1 MSDNLIY
8 FCITLIFLL
17 ISSGLISG
25 SEVALFSLSKSQL
38 KNKEN
43 NNQINIISKLLL
55 TPNKLLATI
64 LVANN
69 FINIGIV
76 ILFTQIGE
84 IIFNNIS
91 SSILKFILEVVV
103 ATFLILLFGEILPK
117 IYANRNN
124 LKFSKIVAYP
134 LLFLDIFF
142 TPVSIPMQNFSNFIK
157 NRLSFKSAN
166 INVDKLSHALE
177 LTNTEETTIQ
187 EQKILKGIL
196 TFGNIETKE
205 VMIPR
210 MDIYAFNYD
219 LTFKEVL
226 NNIVN
231 NTYSRVPIYKD
242 NIDEITGMLYVKD
255 LLPYLHLNNFEWT
268 SILRKPFFIPENK
281 KLDDLMQDF
290 QHKKIHLAIV
300 VGEYGGTS
308 GIIALEDVIEEIV
321 GDISDEFDDDN
332 LSFSKLDNNNYIFE
346 GKTPM
351 KDFYKV
357 LNIDSSI
364 FDKFKGDSDTLAGFI
379 LELSRSFPKVNSR
392 IVFENYI
399 FTIES
404 LDNKRI
410 KQIKVSVN

>member
-1 MSDNLIY
+1 M
-8 FCITLIFLL
+8 L

-25 SEVALFSLSKSQL
+25 SEVALFSLSKTQL

-43 NNQINIISKLLL
+43 NNQINIISKLLS

-84 IIFNNIS
+84 IIFINIT

-142 TPVSIPMQNFSNFIK
+142 TPASIPMQRFSNFIK
-157 NRLSFKSAN
+157 NRLSFKSTN
-166 INVDKLSHALE
+166 INVDKLTHALD
-177 LTNTEETTIQ
+177 LTSTEDTTIQ

-196 TFGNIETKE
+196 TFGNTETKE
-205 VMIPR
+205 IMIPR

-219 LTFKEVL
+219 VTFKDVL
-226 NNIVN
+226 KNIVN
-231 NTYSRVPIYKD
+231 NTYSRIPIYKD
-242 NIDEITGMLYVKD
+242 NLDEITGILYVKD
-255 LLPYLHLNNFEWT
+255 LLPYLHLSDFDWT
-268 SILRKPFFIPENK
+268 SILRKPFFIPEIK
-281 KLDDLMQDF
+281 KLDDLMQEF
-290 QHKKIHLAIV
+290 QNKKIHLAIV
-300 VGEYGGTS
+300 VDEYGGTS
-308 GIIALEDVIEEIV
+308 GVISLEDVIEEIV
-321 GDISDEFDDDN
+321 GDISDEFDDDS
-332 LSFSKLDNNNYIFE
+332 LSFSKLDNDNYIFE
-346 GKTPM
+346 GKISM

-379 LELSRSFPKVNSR
+379 LELSRSFPKVNSK

-404 LDNKRI
+404 VDNKRI
-410 KQIKVSVN
+410 KQIKVSIN

>member
-1 MSDNLIY
+1 M
-8 FCITLIFLL
+8 L

-25 SEVALFSLSKSQL
+25 SEVALFSLSKTQL

-43 NNQINIISKLLL
+43 NNQINIISKLLS

-84 IIFNNIS
+84 IIFIYIK
-91 SSILKFILEVVV
+91 SSILKFTLEVVV

-142 TPVSIPMQNFSNFIK
+142 TPASIPMQRFSNFIK
-157 NRLSFKSAN
+157 NRLSFKSTN
-166 INVDKLSHALE
+166 INVDKLSHALD
-177 LTNTEETTIQ
+177 LTSTEDTTIQ

-196 TFGNIETKE
+196 TFGNTETKE
-205 VMIPR
+205 IMIPR

-219 LTFKEVL
+219 LTFKDVL
-226 NNIVN
+226 KNIVN
-231 NTYSRVPIYKD
+231 NTYSRIPIYKD
-242 NIDEITGMLYVKD
+242 NLDEITGILYVKD
-255 LLPYLHLNNFEWT
+255 LLPYLHLSDFDWT
-268 SILRKPFFIPENK
+268 SILRKPFFIPEIK
-281 KLDDLMQDF
+281 KLDDLMQEF
-290 QHKKIHLAIV
+290 QNKKIHLAIV
-300 VGEYGGTS
+300 VDEYGGTS
-308 GIIALEDVIEEIV
+308 GVISLEDVIEEIV
-321 GDISDEFDDDN
+321 GDISDEFDDDS
-332 LSFSKLDNNNYIFE
+332 LSFSKLDNDNYIFE
-346 GKTPM
+346 GKISM

-379 LELSRSFPKVNSR
+379 LELSRSFPKVNSK

-404 LDNKRI
+404 VDNKRI
-410 KQIKVSVN
+410 KQIKVSIN

>member
-1 MSDNLIY
+1 M
-8 FCITLIFLL
+8 L

>member
-1 MSDNLIY
+1 M
-8 FCITLIFLL
+8 L

-43 NNQINIISKLLL
+43 NNQVNIISKLLL

-242 NIDEITGMLYVKD
+242 NIDEIKGMLYVKD

>member
-1 MSDNLIY
+1 M
-8 FCITLIFLL
+8 
-17 ISSGLISG
+17 
-25 SEVALFSLSKSQL
+25 ALFSLSKSQL